1 MEMADGLSSVGPRI
15 DDAAIPGRRDPLC
28 SCHLLRQAEH
38 PAQGAR
44 VRRGL
49 EGFEMLTR
57 DDEDVHRSLGGD
69 VTDGEGVVRLGNG
82 HGGNLTGADTAE
94 ETGGLR

>member
-1 MEMADGLSSVGPRI
+1 
-15 DDAAIPGRRDPLC
+15 
-28 SCHLLRQAEH
+28 
-38 PAQGAR
+38 
-44 VRRGL
+44 
-49 EGFEMLTR
+49 MLTR